1 MKHPIAVKKQPGF
14 TLIEVG
20 LSMTIL
26 SVIMLV
32 SVQVLDQTQR
42 TWKRGVANIEQFREA
57 RMAYESITQNV
68 RQALL
73 NTYLAYQYNN
83 GDSPTIPETKTQAP
97 LGYIRQSELQFITGQ
112 AAELLGGGGQAS
124 ALSGHAMFFQARL
137 GLSDREG
144 YESLSKLLCGRG
156 YFVMHG
162 SDEAFRPAH
171 VPDVR
176 SRFRLWEYRPTA
188 EGNTIYSATAGKW
201 FQGATT
207 GIITDAETAA
217 QPAHSR
223 PIAENIVALIISPQ
237 VTPLDAKAKKAEPW
251 WIAPNYAYDSTA
263 LANTSMNSAQGTQHM
278 LPPRV
283 MVTLVAIDEA
293 SARKL
298 AEQNPDGMPQII
310 PQGAFT
316 KCQDSQKDMQAL
328 EEALR
333 ARQLNYRVF
342 SSTISMRNSK
352 WGLLR

>member
-1 MKHPIAVKKQPGF
+1 MKHPIPIANKRGF

-42 TWKRGVANIEQFREA
+42 TWKRGMANIEQFREA
-57 RMAYESITQNV
+57 RMAFESITQNV

-83 GDSPTIPETKTQAP
+83 GDTPTIPESKSQAP

-112 AAELLGGGGQAS
+112 AAGLLGGGQTA

-162 SDEAFRPAH
+162 TDEAFRPAH

-188 EGNTIYSATAGKW
+188 EENTVYSSTAGTW
-201 FQGATT
+201 FQDATS
-207 GIITDAETAA
+207 GIISAEESAER
-217 QPAHSR
+217 PAHSR

-237 VTPLDAKAKKAEPW
+237 VTQQDANIKKAEPW
-251 WIAPNYAYDSTA
+251 WIAPGYAYDSTDM
-263 LANTSMNSAQGTQHM
+263 ANTTMDSPQGTQHM

-298 AEQNPDGMPQII
+298 AEQSPDGMPQLI
-310 PQGAFT
+310 PEGAFT
-316 KCQDSQKDMQAL
+316 KCQDRQADMQAL
-328 EEALR
+328 EAALH
-333 ARQLNYRVF
+333 AKQLNYRVF
-342 SSTISMRNSK
+342 SSTITMRNSK